1 MFEVHCRAAMETL
14 WSLGDSEGLMNL
26 NGSLTNSESPDEVL
40 RRIRMQYHR
49 ELSELRMIA

>member
-1 MFEVHCRAAMETL
+1 METL